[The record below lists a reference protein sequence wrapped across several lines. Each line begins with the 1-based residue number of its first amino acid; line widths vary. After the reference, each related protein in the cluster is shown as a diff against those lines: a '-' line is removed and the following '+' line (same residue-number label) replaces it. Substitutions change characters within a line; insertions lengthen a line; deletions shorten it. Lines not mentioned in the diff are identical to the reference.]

1 MSVEYLDPNTCQ
13 WIQLNNATVESLG
26 SNRYLVTLAVL
37 PWVHLTTLDGIPLRI
52 NGLESFRAWGTR
64 RNGGNLVLDV
74 LVKLT

>member
-13 WIQLNNATVESLG
+13 WIQLNNATVEPLE
-26 SNRYLVTLAVL
+26 SNRYLVTLTVQ

-52 NGLESFRAWGTR
+52 DGHESFRAWGTR
-64 RNGGNLVLDV
+64 RIGVNLVLDV